1 MNISTHRSQSH
12 RTAVPAGKFD
22 WPLVLFFAIAYA
34 IAWGV
39 FGIISLIARQSGVES
54 AQTLMALGDSF
65 QLEGVPLSV
74 PGWLVY
80 LLTRLADFAFSI
92 AGLVMIAVTAGRAGL
107 GELWQRLTRWRI
119 PWIWY
124 GAGLLPILLYGVATA
139 VAIPVAGAGGTVDL
153 SGKAIYT
160 ILFSAQAGLF
170 VSLFLR
176 GAMGEELGL
185 RGFALPRL
193 QARMSSF
200 RASLLIGILWAAW
213 HLPVLLGR
221 DVISILLFLLLAVV
235 ISFIFTWLFN
245 GSGGSLWPVLIF
257 HATQNAEEVFETIF
271 PSLLGTDWELISSLG
286 LLVIGIVVGMLLWRG
301 HRDCIND
308 DSAD

>member
-1 MNISTHRSQSH
+1 MNISTRSGQSN

-22 WPLVLFFAIAYA
+22 WPLILFFVIAYA

-39 FGIISLIARQSGVES
+39 FGIIGLIARQSGVES

-65 QLEGVPLSV
+65 QLGGVPLSV

-92 AGLVMIAVTAGRAGL
+92 AGLVMIAITAGRAGL

-119 PWIWY
+119 PWGWY

-139 VAIPVAGAGGTVDL
+139 VAIAVAGAGGTVDL

-176 GAMGEELGL
+176 RAMGEELGL

-235 ISFIFTWLFN
+235 ISFIFT
-245 GSGGSLWPVLIF
+245 GCSR
-257 HATQNAEEVFETIF
+257 AAEARC
-271 PSLLGTDWELISSLG
+271 G
-286 LLVIGIVVGMLLWRG
+286 R
-301 HRDCIND
+301 C
-308 DSAD
+308 